1 MAERAQ
7 LSRPPLERMLRIH
20 DELRRNTLTNCTKLV
35 RLLEVTRKTVLRD
48 IAFMRD
54 RLDLPIEYDPA
65 IQAYR
70 YTHPVNAFPTVQVT
84 EGELL
89 ALLVARRALEQYQGT
104 PFHRQL
110 EVAFEKLA
118 GGLKDRIS
126 FAPADELSAVS
137 FKNIGLGRAD
147 LAVFNALSAAVLRQ
161 HEVEFDYRK
170 PGETKAA
177 RRHVQPYHLSHREN
191 LWYLVG
197 LDVGRVGLRTF
208 ALPRI
213 TAVRVLDHGFARP
226 PDFTPEKFFSSA
238 LGVLVGTGDHAVR
251 VRFAPAVADHIRER
265 VWHESQEMRD
275 LPDGRLELSLRLGAL
290 AEVTRWLLS
299 WGEHAEVLEPAE
311 LRERIHAAA
320 RAILA
325 REGPPPQRAARPGS

>member
-1 MAERAQ
+1 MPSRAQ

-20 DELRRNTLTNCTKLV
+20 DELRRGTLTNCTKLV
-35 RLLEVTRKTVLRD
+35 KLLEVTRKTVLRD

-54 RLDLPIEYDPA
+54 RLDLPIEYDSA

-70 YTHPVNAFPTVQVT
+70 YTHPVSAFPTVQVT

-110 EVAFEKLA
+110 EVAFEKLT

-126 FAPADELSAVS
+126 FSPADELSAVS

-147 LAVFNALSAAVLRQ
+147 LTVFNALSSAVLRQ

-170 PGETKAA
+170 PGEPKAE

-197 LDVGRVGLRTF
+197 LDIGRTGLRTF

-213 TAVRVLDHGFARP
+213 TAARVRNQTFSRP

-251 VRFAPAVADHIRER
+251 VRFAPEVADHIRER
-265 VWHESQEMRD
+265 VWHESQEMQD
-275 LPDGRLELSLRLGAL
+275 LPGGGLELSLRLGAL
-290 AEVTRWLLS
+290 AEVARWLLS
-299 WGEHAEVLEPAE
+299 WGEHVEVLDPPE
-311 LRERIHAAA
+311 LRERLRASA

-325 REGPPPQRAARPGS
+325 RHR

>member
-1 MAERAQ
+1 MPHYFFMAERAQ

-20 DELRRNTLTNCTKLV
+20 DELRRNTLTNCTKLG
-35 RLLEVTRKTVLRD
+35 RLLEVTRKTILRD

-147 LAVFNALSAAVLRQ
+147 LTVFNALSAAVLRQ

-170 PGETKAA
+170 PGEAKAA

-213 TAVRVLDHGFARP
+213 TAVRVLEQEVDAAGLAERHLPPVRRIAGQLRHHFGRQRLGDQPVGVHGVDADQAAAVLDQLQRP
-226 PDFTPEKFFSSA
+226 GQLA
-238 LGVLVGTGDHAVR
+238 LRR
-251 VRFAPAVADHIRER
+251 VR
-265 VWHESQEMRD
+265 
-275 LPDGRLELSLRLGAL
+275 LR
-290 AEVTRWLLS
+290 
-299 WGEHAEVLEPAE
+299 
-311 LRERIHAAA
+311 
-320 RAILA
+320 
-325 REGPPPQRAARPGS
+325 